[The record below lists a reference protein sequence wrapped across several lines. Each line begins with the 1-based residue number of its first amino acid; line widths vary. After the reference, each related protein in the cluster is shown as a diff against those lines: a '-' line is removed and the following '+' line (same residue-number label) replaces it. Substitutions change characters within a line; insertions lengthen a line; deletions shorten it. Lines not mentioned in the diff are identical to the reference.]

1 LTLQFSPSDPTSND
15 NEPEH
20 GKNVIPQSMI
30 PKLVDNKRKHMEKRL
45 SQAQRDQVLMNSAKE
60 DVIMKKSMMEMFEK
74 SNKTLEDSITKMTTC
89 LTSLGEGIA
98 AGMQM
103 LAMALSQNQAP
114 APHHPGPAFPVTQAQ
129 PNMYPG
135 HYSGYV
141 QHNHQ
146 FTSSTSTRNQSS
158 LPTTHGAVSAANQ
171 TLYDFGDDGSM
182 YNSRS

>member
-1 LTLQFSPSDPTSND
+1 
-15 NEPEH
+15 
-20 GKNVIPQSMI
+20 
-30 PKLVDNKRKHMEKRL
+30 
-45 SQAQRDQVLMNSAKE
+45 
-60 DVIMKKSMMEMFEK
+60 
-74 SNKTLEDSITKMTTC
+74 MTTC

-182 YNSRS
+182 YNSRSWGKLCTIWLFFVEFTRVFDNGFLSTVKQIIQWKAKPCHNHYMFQLRMYAISIIMQFKL